1 MEQITFVLSSFG
13 IVALAILFGF
23 AFLKIEKDYLNSD
36 PLASKDF
43 DSFLKKVKGNSS
55 RIRY

>member
-13 IVALAILFGF
+13 IVVLAVLFGLTF
-23 AFLKIEKDYLNSD
+23 SKIEKDYLNSD
-36 PLASKDF
+36 PFASKDF